1 MDWSW
6 YRGAYQW
13 TGLGI
18 EGGYQWTGL
27 GIEGDIN
34 GLVLVSRVCIS
45 ELFYVPVGYQ
55 WTGLDIEGG
64 YQWTGLGIEGG
75 YQ

>member
-27 GIEGDIN
+27 GIEG
-34 GLVLVSRVCIS
+34 V
-45 ELFYVPVGYQ
+45 YK
-55 WTGLDIEGG
+55 
-64 YQWTGLGIEGG
+64 
-75 YQ
+75 